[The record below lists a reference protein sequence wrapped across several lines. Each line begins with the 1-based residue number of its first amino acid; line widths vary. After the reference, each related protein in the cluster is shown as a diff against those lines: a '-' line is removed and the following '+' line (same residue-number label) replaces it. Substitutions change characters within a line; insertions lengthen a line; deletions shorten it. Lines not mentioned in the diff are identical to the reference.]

1 MTPERLVLPD
11 RSGDATSFIL
21 DANATVGECIVEK
34 NSVAG
39 ILNQPSFSAA
49 EGPGSPF
56 VTTKAFKDCSHF
68 TCGQFPTIAEHVRMV
83 DFIRSS
89 TTHKRF
95 QFPHAQLQF
104 QPCKPSL
111 SIVKLSDK
119 IGAGSG
125 DVTKIQCH
133 QYCNLF

>member
-11 RSGDATSFIL
+11 KSDDATSFIL

-39 ILNQPSFSAA
+39 VLKQPSFSAA

-56 VTTKAFKDCSHF
+56 VATKASKDCLRF
-68 TCGQFPTIAEHVRMV
+68 ACGQFPTIAERVRMV

-89 TTHKRF
+89 TTHRRF
-95 QFPHAQLQF
+95 QLPHAQLQF
-104 QPCKPSL
+104 QACKPSS

-119 IGAGSG
+119 IGVGSG